1 MPTSSWKG
9 SVAKGEDG
17 LWHMWLSELTEHCGI
32 DSWIQNSRI
41 VHATST
47 TPTGTYTRKDV
58 VFSVYA
64 TEPHVVRGPKG
75 EYVMYFTGKCNGAG
89 HKAGDP
95 AACTAPYK
103 PCHVSTPR

>member
-47 TPTGTYTRKDV
+47 SPTGTYTRKDV
-58 VFSVYA
+58 VFNIYA

-75 EYVMYFTGKCNGAG
+75 EYVM
-89 HKAGDP
+89 
-95 AACTAPYK
+95 
-103 PCHVSTPR
+103 VSVLLRSWFAYSDVFHQI